1 MVEFTLWDIARNLLL
16 AARWT
21 LLLSVIAFVGGG
33 LVGLLLLRLRV
44 SPLAWLRRVVVLYVE
59 VFQGTPLLM
68 QLFLTFFGLPLL
80 GIDVSPWTAA
90 AVTLTLYTSAYL
102 VDIWRGCV
110 EAVPRGQW
118 AAGAS
123 LGMTFGQQLL
133 FIVWPQALKI
143 AVAPTVGFLVQV
155 VKSTALASIIGFA
168 ELTKTGTMIT
178 NAAFRPFPIYAM
190 VAMIYFA
197 MCFPLTWYARVLERR
212 RGVGGMDRR

>member
-21 LLLSVIAFVGGG
+21 VLLSLIAFVGGG
-33 LVGLLLLRLRV
+33 LVGLLLLAMRV
-44 SPLAWLRRVVVLYVE
+44 SPIAWLRRIVVLYVE

-68 QLFLTFFGLPLL
+68 QLFLAFFGLPLL
-80 GIDVSPWTAA
+80 GVDVSPWVAA
-90 AVTLTLYTSAYL
+90 TVTLTLYTSAYL

-123 LGMTFGQQLL
+123 LGMTFSQQLRY
-133 FIVWPQALKI
+133 IVWPQALKI
-143 AVAPTVGFLVQV
+143 GVAPTVGFLVQV
-155 VKSTALASIIGFA
+155 VKSTALASIIGFT

-178 NAAFRPFPIYAM
+178 NAAFRPFPIYGM

-197 MCFPLTWYARVLERR
+197 MCFPLTWYARVLEKRQKIGQHR
-212 RGVGGMDRR
+212 